1 MAIILLGYDKENM
14 MKKIILLSFILL
26 ITKCTFA
33 QDYVPVNEGSKV
45 SFKIKNLGFNV
56 DGFFSGLKGSIK
68 FNPADLSGSFFDI
81 SIDANTINT
90 DNSSRDNHLREES
103 YFDVKNHPVIRF
115 VSAKVTAS
123 NKKGTLFIFGKL
135 TIKNKTED
143 ISFPFTATESNGGYV
158 FDGEFKI
165 NRRDFEVGGGSTL
178 SDNVVVT
185 LHVVSKK

>member
-1 MAIILLGYDKENM
+1 M

-26 ITKCTFA
+26 ITAADISA
-33 QDYVPVNEGSKV
+33 QEYVPVNEGSKV

-56 DGFFSGLKGSIK
+56 DGFFSGLKGAIK
-68 FNPADLSGSFFDI
+68 FNPVDLTASSFDVT
-81 SIDANTINT
+81 IDANTINT
-90 DNSSRDNHLREES
+90 DNNSRDNHLREES
-103 YFDVKNHPVIRF
+103 YFDVKNHPVIHF
-115 VSAKVTAS
+115 VSEKVAAS
-123 NKKGTLFIFGKL
+123 NKKGTLIISGKL
-135 TIKNKTED
+135 TVKNKTKD
-143 ISFPFTATESNGGYV
+143 ISFPFTATESNGRYI